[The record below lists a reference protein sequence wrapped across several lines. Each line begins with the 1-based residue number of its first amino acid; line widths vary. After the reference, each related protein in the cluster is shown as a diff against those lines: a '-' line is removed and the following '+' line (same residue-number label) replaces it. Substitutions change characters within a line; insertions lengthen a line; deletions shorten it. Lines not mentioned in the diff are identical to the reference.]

1 MPTPSPALRA
11 RYGAAAPAI
20 ALDTSPVLDA
30 LLGHRSVRHFLP
42 DALPPQT
49 LERLV
54 AAAQSAPSSSNLQ
67 TWSVVAVQSA
77 ESRARLAELTG
88 PQPHL
93 RTAPL
98 VLAWLADLSRIAR
111 IAERSGSQAAGL
123 DYLDT
128 FLMAVIDAALAA
140 QNAVLAAESLGLGT
154 VYVGALRNQPEA
166 VAQVLGT
173 PAHVFPV
180 FGLVVGHPDPAR
192 PAAVKPRLP
201 QSAVLH
207 RERYQ
212 APADSAAE
220 TGGYDAELRRF
231 QADQGLPAIDW
242 SRQVI
247 DRLRGPADLK
257 GRHRLFEALLGAGF
271 RFDDAQT
278 AATAAATAS
287 LSAASSAVP
296 TFPTRSPA

>member
-1 MPTPSPALRA
+1 MSSPSAALRA
-11 RYGAAAPAI
+11 RYGDAAPAI
-20 ALDTSPVLDA
+20 ALDASPVLDA
-30 LLGHRSVRHFLP
+30 LLAHRSVRHFLP
-42 DALPPQT
+42 DPLPPQT

-77 ESRARLAELTG
+77 DSRARLAALTG

-111 IAERSGSQAAGL
+111 IAARSGTQAAGL

-154 VYVGALRNQPEA
+154 VYVGALRNQPEE
-166 VAQVLGT
+166 VARVLGT

-180 FGLVVGHPDPAR
+180 FGLVVGHPDPDR
-192 PAAVKPRLP
+192 PAFVKPRLP

-207 RERYQ
+207 HERYQ
-212 APADSAAE
+212 APADAAAE

-231 QADQGLPAIDW
+231 QAAQGLAPADW
-242 SRQVI
+242 SQQVVE
-247 DRLRGPADLK
+247 RLRGPAALK

-271 RFDDAQT
+271 RFDDTQPSPS
-278 AATAAATAS
+278 TAAATAPVS
-287 LSAASSAVP
+287 PLP
-296 TFPTRSPA
+296 LRSPA